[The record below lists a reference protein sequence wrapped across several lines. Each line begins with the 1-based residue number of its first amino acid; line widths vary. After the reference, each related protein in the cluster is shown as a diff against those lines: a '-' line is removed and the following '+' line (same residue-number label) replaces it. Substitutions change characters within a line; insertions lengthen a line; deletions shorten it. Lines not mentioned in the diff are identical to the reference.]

1 MYKRQ
6 GFGSGIERIML
17 SIDDNSLNINNLT
30 DLTVISLSDQAW
42 IESNL
47 LCNELRNRNLVIV
60 NSSRDKSL
68 KSQMR
73 YANQI
78 KSRFLMVVGDNEIE
92 NKKIELKELS
102 TGENIKIKLD
112 AEEIFSKIRS
122 NG

>member
-1 MYKRQ
+1 
-6 GFGSGIERIML
+6 ML

-78 KSRFLMVVGDNEIE
+78 KSRFLMVVGDNEIQTKE
-92 NKKIELKELS
+92 AELKKLS
-102 TGENIKIKLD
+102 TGESIKIKLD
-112 AEEIFSKIRS
+112 LEEIFLKLRP

>member
-1 MYKRQ
+1 
-6 GFGSGIERIML
+6 
-17 SIDDNSLNINNLT
+17 
-30 DLTVISLSDQAW
+30 
-42 IESNL
+42 
-47 LCNELRNRNLVIV
+47 
-60 NSSRDKSL
+60 
-68 KSQMR
+68 MR

-112 AEEIFSKIRS
+112 IEEIFLKIRP